1 MKITEYRN
9 AVSKSAD
16 NSMIDME
23 INHPNYGW
31 IPYLWIDGD
40 PEAMIDNVSL
50 RAAVGDNFA
59 PYVEPV
65 PTDEE
70 LARGAR
76 THREAILN
84 REVDPLVSNALR
96 WASLSDEDR
105 QKWAAYR
112 QALLDV
118 PQQPGFPRDI
128 VWPEKPA

>member
-23 INHPNYGW
+23 INHPIHGW

-40 PEAMIDNVSL
+40 PEAMIDNDAL

-65 PTDEE
+65 FTDEE

-76 THREAILN
+76 THREAILM
-84 REVDPLVSNALR
+84 REVDPIVSNALR
-96 WASLSDEDR
+96 WAGMTEAER
-105 QKWAAYR
+105 QAIQDYR

-118 PQQPGFPRDI
+118 PQQEGFPRNI
-128 VWPEKPA
+128 NWPVKP